1 MHGSPSPQFISLPLL
16 VSMCL
21 FSSLCLY
28 FCFANEI
35 IYTIFPR
42 FHMYVLIYGICF
54 SLSEL
59 VHSVWQSLDP
69 SPTNW
74 FICNWLLNWFLLKIK
89 HIKSS
94 VSSSAAHTGRISN
107 APHRLVTSGHQGV
120 SLCYLGSLQLPPL
133 TWAPGNQVLSSSHLQ
148 GRWDF
153 RICWVSEMGRS
164 MDSMGGRPLGREETT
179 WRVG

>member
-1 MHGSPSPQFISLPLL
+1 MYQSQPPS
-16 VSMCL
+16 
-21 FSSLCLY
+21 SSLTHTPHPFLLGIHTFHTFVFYVCLY

-35 IYTIFPR
+35 IYTSFFR
-42 FHMYVLIYGICF
+42 FHIYALIYDMCF

-59 VHSVWQSLDP
+59 VHSV
-69 SPTNW
+69 TVW
-74 FICNWLLNWFLLKIK
+74 FICNRLLNWFLLKIK

-107 APHRLVTSGHQGV
+107 ATHPLVASGHQEV
-120 SLCYLGSLQLPPL
+120 SLWCLGSLQLPPL
-133 TWAPGNQVLSSSHLQ
+133 TWAPGNQVLSSSH
-148 GRWDF
+148 RRWWDF

-179 WRVG
+179 